1 MARISD
7 EMKEMIGKH
16 QCFVATADKNGV
28 PNAGPKGSVTVLD
41 DETIAFAEI
50 VGKRTY
56 ENIKANPRVAVVV
69 IDRSARAGYRFM
81 GTAEM
86 EDSGPV
92 YEAFAERLKGMGL
105 PNPRAV
111 VKVRVEEIYDLSVK
125 NPGGK
130 IG

>member
-1 MARISD
+1 MAKITA
-7 EMKEMIGKH
+7 EMKEMIEKH
-16 QCFVATADKNGV
+16 QCFIATSDKNGV
-28 PNAGPKGSVTVLD
+28 PCAGPKGSTRVLD

-50 VGKRTY
+50 VGGKTY
-56 ENIKANPRVAVVV
+56 SNLAANPVAAVVV
-69 IDRSARAGYRFM
+69 TDRNALAGYRFL

-86 EDSGPV
+86 ETSGLV
-92 YEAFAERLKGMGL
+92 YEAFAERIKKMGL

-111 VKVRVEEIYDLSVK
+111 VKIKVEEIYDLSVK